1 MKKIFIILLTIL
13 MGAAMATESKKLVI
27 YYSRADENYSV
38 GYIKKGNTEIVAEI
52 IAAKTGA
59 TLLKVQPA
67 KEYPNVYDECIAVAK
82 KELANDARPEIKP
95 ISINPEEYD
104 EIYVGYPVWWGEMPM
119 PMFTFFEKYN
129 LKGKTIHPFVT
140 HEGSGLSGVTRLKK
154 VTGANVTPG
163 LAIYGHTAQNE
174 KSKAEKEVEKWLK

>member
-1 MKKIFIILLTIL
+1 M
-13 MGAAMATESKKLVI
+13 AAESKKLAI

-59 TLLKVQPA
+59 TLLKVEPV
-67 KEYPNVYDECIAVAK
+67 KEYPKVYDEWIAVAK
-82 KELANDARPEIKP
+82 KELAQEA
-95 ISINPEEYD
+95 
-104 EIYVGYPVWWGEMPM
+104 
-119 PMFTFFEKYN
+119 
-129 LKGKTIHPFVT
+129 
-140 HEGSGLSGVTRLKK
+140 RLKK

-174 KSKAEKEVEKWLK
+174 KSKAEKDVEKWLK